1 MLETS
6 GKFMATFQP
15 KLKVI
20 EEAEALSQTK
30 LSPLSAEFVPRSK
43 TRSPIRSQLPP
54 TPNAASINA
63 LNAQNV
69 AGATTTC
76 IMQQTTTNH
85 MVSVQGL
92 NNNRMLGTVLNTS
105 SPKQTPSKKPNIV
118 NQQEDSV
125 NYQCMDNSE
134 IIKLDLSLSELL
146 ENNLIEKLI
155 SDLNGLQ
162 HIQQKLKNAAITIE
176 KVKKIMYSPRIRS
189 KPETET
195 QSESAKPIANNTQSE
210 TTTQPPAPN
219 PKPSSPYNP
228 TTKTLIVNNE
238 CIEHTPSPSPSTV
251 SSNSPSSSLSTS
263 YTMNMQQIGYF
274 EDVHRSET
282 LRTTTNRFPVNR
294 RWPMSTSYQCHSYQS
309 YAQPTAYNPFLDPK
323 NDKLFDSTLR
333 EMRELNKET
342 QNNNQ
347 SNMKRFGL
355 RDESKATLVTMECNE
370 WLQN

>member
-1 MLETS
+1 
-6 GKFMATFQP
+6 MAAFQP

-43 TRSPIRSQLPP
+43 TKSPIRSQLQP
-54 TPNAASINA
+54 TQNGASINA
-63 LNAQNV
+63 LNTMNI

-76 IMQQTTTNH
+76 IMQQQQTTTNH
-85 MVSVQGL
+85 MLSVQGL
-92 NNNRMLGTVLNTS
+92 NNNRMLGTILNNTINLT
-105 SPKQTPSKKPNIV
+105 PKQTPSPQPNIV
-118 NQQEDSV
+118 NQQEESN
-125 NYQCMDNSE
+125 NYQCMDNLE
-134 IIKLDLSLSELL
+134 IIQMNLPLSDLL
-146 ENNLIEKLI
+146 EKNLIEKLI

-189 KPETET
+189 KPETES
-195 QSESAKPIANNTQSE
+195 QSESAKPIANNNQSQ

-228 TTKTLIVNNE
+228 IAKTLIVNNE

-342 QNNNQ
+342 QTNQQ